1 MISNLKIILLSLF
14 FLISC
19 SDQNQS
25 NETLDSDQGLS
36 QEHSY
41 EFRKEVIEVTDDI
54 YVGVGY
60 GLANSIMIET
70 EKNLIIVDT
79 LGSVETATELIK
91 DFRKISEKPIIAII
105 YTHNHLDHLGGA
117 KVFFDEEYT
126 EIYAQEN
133 IIYNLD
139 NIATTIRPIIFE
151 RSSRQ
156 FGIPLPEEEIVHQGI
171 GGFLEINDQSTFGL
185 VRPNILFDDQMT
197 LKIDDLTLMLA
208 HVPGETDDHLYVWIP
223 EKKVVMVGDN
233 FYRSFA
239 NLYAIRGTKFRN
251 PMEWVHSLDKIRL
264 LNAEHLVPSHS
275 RPISGEEN
283 VSKALTDYR
292 DGIQFVH
299 DQTIR
304 YINKGLTPN
313 EIVQKVKLPN
323 HLAESPYLQPFYG
336 SISSYIRSIFSGYIG
351 WFSGNISDLHPLSAT
366 ERAQKFVNIARKQ
379 TKISDEAESAL
390 TNGEYQWA
398 LELADIL
405 LALDPDSTNAK
416 NIKANAAEK
425 LSQYQ
430 LASNDYYFYRTVAGE
445 LRNEINVDPSTA
457 NSVTPEQLEA
467 TPMDAIMNILPVNLN
482 SEKSEEIIKTYQF
495 SFTDSEENYSVYV
508 RRGVAQISK
517 YPEPNAEIKVITDQ
531 QTLKEV
537 FGGLKNLAAISL
549 LLTNNTINVE
559 GSKLE
564 FLQFLDLFTD

>member
-482 SEKSEEIIKTYQF
+482 SEKSEEMIKTYQF

-537 FGGLKNLAAISL
+537 FGGLKNLSAISL
-549 LLTNNTINVE
+549 LLANNTINVE

>member
-275 RPISGEEN
+275 RPISGKEN

-366 ERAQKFVNIARKQ
+366 ERAQKLANIARKQ

-537 FGGLKNLAAISL
+537 FGGLKNLSAISL
-549 LLTNNTINVE
+549 LLANNTINVE

>member
-1 MISNLKIILLSLF
+1 MISNLKVILLSLF

-19 SDQNQS
+19 NDQNQS
-25 NETLDSDQGLS
+25 KETLDSDQGLS
-36 QEHSY
+36 QKHKY
-41 EFRKEVIEVTDDI
+41 EFRKELIEVTDDI

-70 EKNLIIVDT
+70 ENNLIIVDT
-79 LGSVETATELIK
+79 LGSVETATELIN

-275 RPISGEEN
+275 RPISGKEN

-467 TPMDAIMNILPVNLN
+467 TPIDAIMNILPVNLN
-482 SEKSEEIIKTYQF
+482 LEKSEEIIKTYQF
-495 SFTDSEENYSVYV
+495 SFTDSEEKYSVYV

>member
-79 LGSVETATELIK
+79 LGSVETAAELIK

-275 RPISGEEN
+275 RPISGKEN

-467 TPMDAIMNILPVNLN
+467 TPIDAIMNILPVNLN
-482 SEKSEEIIKTYQF
+482 LEKSEEIIKTYQF
-495 SFTDSEENYSVYV
+495 SFTDSEEKYSVYV

-537 FGGLKNLAAISL
+537 FGGLKNLSAISL
-549 LLTNNTINVE
+549 LLANNTINVE

>member
-537 FGGLKNLAAISL
+537 FGGLKNLSAISL
-549 LLTNNTINVE
+549 LLANNKINVE

>member
-430 LASNDYYFYRTVAGE
+430 LASHDYYFYRTVAGE

-537 FGGLKNLAAISL
+537 FGGLKNLSAISL
-549 LLTNNTINVE
+549 LLANNTINVE

>member
-351 WFSGNISDLHPLSAT
+351 WFSGNISDLHPLSAN

-467 TPMDAIMNILPVNLN
+467 TPIDAIMNILPVNLN

-537 FGGLKNLAAISL
+537 FGGLKNLSAISL
-549 LLTNNTINVE
+549 LLANNTINVE

>member
-36 QEHSY
+36 QKHKY
-41 EFRKEVIEVTDDI
+41 EFRKELIEVTDDI
-54 YVGVGY
+54 FVGVGY

-70 EKNLIIVDT
+70 ENNLIIVDT
-79 LGSVETATELIK
+79 LGSIETATELIK

-275 RPISGEEN
+275 RPISGKEN

-467 TPMDAIMNILPVNLN
+467 TPIDAIMNILPVNLN

-495 SFTDSEENYSVYV
+495 SFTDSEEKYSVYV

-549 LLTNNTINVE
+549 LLANNTINVE

>member
-275 RPISGEEN
+275 RPISGQEN

-482 SEKSEEIIKTYQF
+482 LEKSEEIIKTYQF

-537 FGGLKNLAAISL
+537 FGGLKNLSAISL
-549 LLTNNTINVE
+549 LLANNTINVE

>member
-482 SEKSEEIIKTYQF
+482 LEKSEEIIKTYQF

-537 FGGLKNLAAISL
+537 FGGLKNLSAISL
-549 LLTNNTINVE
+549 LLANNTINVE

>member
-185 VRPNILFDDQMT
+185 IRPNILFDDQMT

-537 FGGLKNLAAISL
+537 FGGLKNLSAISL
-549 LLTNNTINVE
+549 LLANNTINVE

-564 FLQFLDLFTD
+564 FLRFLDLFTD

>member
-366 ERAQKFVNIARKQ
+366 ERAQKLANIARKQ

-482 SEKSEEIIKTYQF
+482 SEKSEEMIKTYQF

-537 FGGLKNLAAISL
+537 FGGLKNLSAISL
-549 LLTNNTINVE
+549 LLANNTINVE